1 MADRSGSVVVDAVVT
16 PEADG
21 GPGPR
26 TTITDGAGAFHFAA
40 LRSTPARGGGGA
52 LEYHR
57 LEDSGRTALTLYEER
72 DTALARAR

>member
-1 MADRSGSVVVDAVVT
+1 MADRSRSVVVGAVVT
-16 PEADG
+16 LEADG

-57 LEDSGRTALTLYEER
+57 LEDSGRIALTLYLDW
-72 DTALARAR
+72 DTALAGAR